1 MTTALRSIDLPAIQQ
16 AQRVL
21 LNPLDHERLD
31 DWRDHV
37 NLAMKEV
44 LGADTAMFAL
54 PVSDEHLLYSRD
66 VDVSSWQ
73 EYPKSM
79 KDVDQYAARQEKIAR
94 DGVWTRR
101 SLFHSW
107 LKEYYRSEYYND
119 LVIPMRAFD
128 AVGLAAPVEGSLI
141 PATLFLHHQQRT
153 GRKFGRRGFEILQLL
168 QPAFDAGVRAYL
180 DYGRRKSSLFVALD
194 GLTQGVLAYD
204 AAGLL
209 KHQNSAVATMLDG
222 DPERDAVR
230 FVIQRIVTSLIDGIL
245 SSRKYRRP
253 FAAPASQ
260 EVSTAR
266 GRYIVRGCYLGADL
280 LGERLPVMVTL
291 SRESPALPTIE
302 DLQGRFGLTAR
313 EASVALLLADRYSND
328 EVAATLGRSPHT
340 AHHHTEQV
348 LLKLGVTSRNGVRR
362 RLLGARA

>member
-1 MTTALRSIDLPAIQQ
+1 LTTALRSIDLPAIQQ

-37 NLAMKEV
+37 NLAMKEA
-44 LGADTAMFAL
+44 LGADLAAFAF
-54 PVSDEHLLYSRD
+54 PVPGEHLFHSRD
-66 VDVSSWQ
+66 VDLSFFQGYS
-73 EYPKSM
+73 EFSKE
-79 KDVDQYAARQEKIAR
+79 VDQAGARQKKIAR
-94 DGVWTRR
+94 DGIWTRR
-101 SLFHSW
+101 SLFRSS
-107 LKEYYRSEYYND
+107 LREYYRSEYYQN
-119 LVIPMRAFD
+119 LVIPTHAFD

-168 QPAFDAGVRAYL
+168 QPAFDAGVHAYL
-180 DYGRRKSSLFVALD
+180 DFGRRKSSLFVALD
-194 GLTQGVLAYD
+194 GVLVYD
-204 AAGLL
+204 AAGRL
-209 KHQNSAVATMLDG
+209 KHQNSAVATMLDN

-245 SSRKYRRP
+245 SSRKSREL

-313 EASVALLLADRYSND
+313 EASVALLVADRYSND
-328 EVAATLGRSPHT
+328 EIAATLGISPHT
-340 AHHHTEQV
+340 AHHHTERV
-348 LLKLGVTSRNGVRR
+348 LGKLGVTSRNRVRR
-362 RLLGARA
+362 RLVSARA